1 MRIFNGTKSQ
11 VILPYAGGQKISID
25 PMSVSGNVGPTD
37 EFIALIVTSYTDK
50 ELALIVSGPYE
61 LATASRNPV
70 AVSYIVQ
77 TLDEAVRRFSP
88 EAPKVE
94 KTPEPKKEEPKVVE
108 LKKEEPVVEEPKPA
122 TEVKEETST
131 DDPKP
136 VEKKRGRGRPKKN
149 PTA

>member
-37 EFIALIVTSYTDK
+37 EFVALIVTSYTDK

-94 KTPEPKKEEPKVVE
+94 KTVEP
-108 LKKEEPVVEEPKPA
+108 KKEEPVVEDPKPT
-122 TEVKEETST
+122 TEAKEETST

>member
-37 EFIALIVTSYTDK
+37 EFVALIVTSYTDK

-94 KTPEPKKEEPKVVE
+94 KTPEPKKEEPK
-108 LKKEEPVVEEPKPA
+108 PA
-122 TEVKEETST
+122 TEGVKEETST

>member
-1 MRIFNGTKSQ
+1 MRIYNGTKLQ
-11 VILPYAGGQKISID
+11 VTLPYAGGQRINID

-37 EFIALIVTSYTDK
+37 ELISLIVTAYKDD
-50 ELALIVSGPYE
+50 ELAIIVSGPYE

-77 TLDEAVRRFSP
+77 TLDEAIRKFSKELPKP
-88 EAPKVE
+88 EEKKVVVE
-94 KTPEPKKEEPKVVE
+94 EKKEEPKPE
-108 LKKEEPVVEEPKPA
+108 EEKKEPKP
-122 TEVKEETST
+122 EEA
-131 DDPKP
+131 P

>member
-1 MRIFNGTKSQ
+1 MRIFNGTKLQ
-11 VILPYAGGQKISID
+11 VTLPYAGGQKITID

-37 EFIALIVTSYTDK
+37 ELISLIVTAYKDD
-50 ELALIVSGPYE
+50 ELAIIVSGPYE

-77 TLDEAVRRFSP
+77 TLDEAIRRFSKELPKP
-88 EAPKVE
+88 EEKKVVVEEKKVE
-94 KTPEPKKEEPKVVE
+94 EKPEPVKEEEEKKEE
-108 LKKEEPVVEEPKPA
+108 LKPEEA
-122 TEVKEETST
+122 
-131 DDPKP
+131 P

>member
-37 EFIALIVTSYTDK
+37 EFVALIVTSYTDK

-77 TLDEAVRRFSP
+77 TLDEAVRRF
-88 EAPKVE
+88 APADAKVE
-94 KTPEPKKEEPKVVE
+94 KTPEPKKEEPK
-108 LKKEEPVVEEPKPA
+108 KEEPIVEEELKPA
-122 TEVKEETST
+122 TEEAKEETST

-136 VEKKRGRGRPKKN
+136 AEKKRGRGRPKKN

>member
-37 EFIALIVTSYTDK
+37 EFVALIVTSYTDK

-94 KTPEPKKEEPKVVE
+94 KTPEPKKEE
-108 LKKEEPVVEEPKPA
+108 LKKEEPVVEDSKPA
-122 TEVKEETST
+122 TDEVKEETST

>member
-37 EFIALIVTSYTDK
+37 EFVALIVTSYTDK

-94 KTPEPKKEEPKVVE
+94 KTAEPKKEEPIV
-108 LKKEEPVVEEPKPA
+108 EEPTVEDPKPA
-122 TEVKEETST
+122 TGAKEETST